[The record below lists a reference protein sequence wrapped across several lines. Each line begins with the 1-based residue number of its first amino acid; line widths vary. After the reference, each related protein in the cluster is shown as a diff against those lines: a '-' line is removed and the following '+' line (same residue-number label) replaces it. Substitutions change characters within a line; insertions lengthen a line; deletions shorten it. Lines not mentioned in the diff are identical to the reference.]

1 MKQLLLLITISILFA
16 TFTVNKYSSVDLTQL
31 VVTIPELT
39 TSDLKKKL
47 ELDFT
52 NLSGVVKCETSIM
65 TKTLMMK
72 YDDNKVS
79 SDKIQSVFQKW
90 GCTPGEYSYK
100 KLY

>member
-1 MKQLLLLITISILFA
+1 MKQFLLITTISILFA
-16 TFTVNKYSSVDLTQL
+16 AFTLNKYSSVDITKL

-39 TSDLKKKL
+39 TSDLQEKL
-47 ELDFT
+47 EIDFN
-52 NLSGVVKCETSIM
+52 NLSGVIKCETSIM

-79 SDKIQSVFQKW
+79 LDEIQSVFQKW
-90 GCTPGEYSYK
+90 GCTPDEYSYQ

>member
-1 MKQLLLLITISILFA
+1 MKQFLLLITISILFA
-16 TFTVNKYSSVDLTQL
+16 TFTVNKYSPVDITQL

-39 TSDLKKKL
+39 TSALKEKL
-47 ELDFT
+47 ELDF
-52 NLSGVVKCETSIM
+52 NNISGIIKCETSIM

-72 YDDNKVS
+72 YDDSKVS
-79 SDKIQSVFQKW
+79 SDEIHSVFQKW